1 MNLAVDTHGHCDER
15 FLPFKDA
22 FRANFEAGLEI
33 GSSLAVTHRG
43 KIVVDLWGGF
53 ADEARTIPW
62 QADTIVPVAST
73 TKIILNI
80 GVLIALDRGLLDLDE
95 RVAHYWPEFAQGGKE
110 AVTVR
115 DALTHQA
122 GVPWLDPPM
131 TGADFC
137 DWAAATARV
146 AAQPH
151 CFGGE
156 RHICYH
162 AHTYGFLIGELIR
175 RTDGRG
181 PRQFLNEEVLAK
193 VGADFLLG
201 LSTSDVLRR
210 LARPVMPPEGFNLGG
225 MAEKLLNSVDQAD
238 AFSWA
243 RACAENPGGTGFG
256 NGRAIALACGIVGNN
271 GVWEGQRILSPE
283 IIALAGTE
291 QAYGPDP
298 YLGMIRWGV
307 GFGLDS
313 KEFPAP
319 TPSSMH
325 WGGFGGSWG
334 LMDPRARVSIGYT
347 PNNWGVPE
355 GANDQLKLDMRLQRF
370 VEVSAR
376 LLLAL

>member
-1 MNLAVDTHGHCDER
+1 MPVEIHGHCDER

-22 FRANFEAGLEI
+22 FRANFDAGLEI

-43 KIVVDLWGGF
+43 KLVVDLWAGF
-53 ADEARTIPW
+53 ADPARTIPW
-62 QADTIVPVAST
+62 REDTIVPVAST
-73 TKIILNI
+73 TKMILNI
-80 GVLIALDRGLLDLDE
+80 GVVVALDRGLLDLDQ
-95 RVAHYWPEFAQGGKE
+95 RVAHYWPEFAHGGKE

-115 DALTHQA
+115 DAITHQA

-131 TGADFC
+131 TSAAFC
-137 DWAAATARV
+137 DWTAATARV

-156 RHICYH
+156 RRICYH
-162 AHTYGFLIGELIR
+162 AHTYGFLVGEVIR
-175 RTDGRG
+175 RADGRG
-181 PRQFLNEEVLAK
+181 PRQFLTEEVLTK

-201 LSTSDVLRR
+201 LSTPDDLNR
-210 LARPVMPPEGFNLGG
+210 LARPLMPPEGFDLGG
-225 MAEKLLNSVDQAD
+225 MAEKLLKSVDQSD
-238 AFSWA
+238 AFSWE

-256 NGRAIALACGIVGNN
+256 SGRSIALACGIVGNN
-271 GVWEGQRILSPE
+271 GIWEGQRILSPD

-298 YLGMIRWGV
+298 YLGTVRWGL

-319 TPSSMH
+319 TPTSMH

-334 LMDPRARVSIGYT
+334 LMDPRAQVSVGYA
-347 PNNWGVPE
+347 PNNWVIPE
-355 GANDQLKLDMRLQRF
+355 GVNDQIKLDARLQRF
-370 VEVSAR
+370 IEVGAR
-376 LLLAL
+376 LLPTL

>member
-1 MNLAVDTHGHCDER
+1 MSVEIHGICEER

-22 FRANFEAGLEI
+22 FRANFDAGLEI

-43 KIVVDLWGGF
+43 KLVVDLWGGF

-62 QADTIVPVAST
+62 REDTIVLVAST
-73 TKIILNI
+73 TKIVLNI
-80 GVLIALDRGLLDLDE
+80 GVLVALDRGLLDLDQ

-110 AVTVR
+110 TVTVR

-122 GVPWLDPPM
+122 GVPGLDPPM
-131 TGADFC
+131 TSAAFC
-137 DWAAATARV
+137 DWTAATARV
-146 AAQPH
+146 AAEPH
-151 CFGGE
+151 WFAGE

-162 AHTYGFLIGELIR
+162 AQTYGFLVGELIR
-175 RTDGRG
+175 RTDGRS
-181 PRQFLNEEVLAK
+181 PRQFINEEVLSR

-201 LSTSDVLRR
+201 LSSFDQLKR
-210 LARPVMPPEGFNLGG
+210 LARPIMPPEGFNLGG
-225 MAEKLLNSVDQAD
+225 IAEKLLNSVDQTD

-256 NGRAIALACGIVGNN
+256 NGRSIALACGIVGNN
-271 GVWEGQRILSPE
+271 GAWEGQRILSPE

-298 YLGMIRWGV
+298 YLGMIRLGV
-307 GFGLDS
+307 GFGLHS

-334 LMDPRARVSIGYT
+334 LMDPRARVSIGFT
-347 PNNWGVPE
+347 PNNWTAPDTTNE
-355 GANDQLKLDMRLQRF
+355 QLELDARLQRF
-370 VEVSAR
+370 MEASAKV
-376 LLLAL
+376 LPGL